1 MFGWLW
7 KKPPTPTG
15 STPEPVQNATSGPGT
30 PGEGSATP
38 TPRQSSGSVM
48 VPPLDSSAG
57 GGSEEWGGT
66 LEDHAAAAQVRATP
80 SSGRV
85 DTGTGA
91 RESGRQSP
99 PAIQD
104 APDLL
109 VPGVQLRAIPER
121 QPATPRGWNVK
132 ILKTDSEGIWLSRIP
147 GEEDPLPVS
156 PREVLTLVIF
166 DDRKQVSYDCPVI
179 RIKSGNPEQ
188 VVVGRPLKSTQE
200 KSKLDSIGARQHYRI
215 ETQLPVEVKVAGG
228 TAKNITP
235 LSGHTRDIS
244 RGGLCLVLPRGFDQG
259 RELDVR
265 VLSWNFPLQVRAKVV
280 RCDEEAGGRYV
291 VAVAFPED
299 LGAITRDL
307 VGHFIMENQRGRT

>member
-7 KKPPTPTG
+7 KK
-15 STPEPVQNATSGPGT
+15 
-30 PGEGSATP
+30 TP
-38 TPRQSSGSVM
+38 TPAGSPESAQTSTPSAESSGNAPPKHPSGSFPL
-48 VPPLDSSAG
+48 PPLEHGASN
-57 GGSEEWGGT
+57 GSEEWGGT
-66 LEDHAAAAQVRATP
+66 LEDHAAAAQVRSAPT
-80 SSGRV
+80 SGRI
-85 DTGTGA
+85 DTGSGA
-91 RESGRQSP
+91 RESGRQNP
-99 PAIQD
+99 PATPEM
-104 APDLL
+104 PDLL

-132 ILKTDSEGIWLSRIP
+132 ILKTDTEGIWLSRIP
-147 GEEDPLPVS
+147 GEDDPLPVY
-156 PREVLTLVIF
+156 PKEVLTLVIF
-166 DDRKQVSYDCPVI
+166 DARKQVSYDCPVL

-188 VVVGRPLKSTQE
+188 VLVGRPLKSTQE

-215 ETQLPVEVKVAGG
+215 ETQLPVEVKVPGAAGKG
-228 TAKNITP
+228 ITP

-280 RCDEEAGGRYV
+280 RCDEEAGGRFL